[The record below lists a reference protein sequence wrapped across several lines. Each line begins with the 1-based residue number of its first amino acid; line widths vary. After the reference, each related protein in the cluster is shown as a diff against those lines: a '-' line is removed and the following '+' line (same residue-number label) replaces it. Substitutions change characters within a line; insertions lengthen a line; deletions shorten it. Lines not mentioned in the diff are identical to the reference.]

1 MSDDQFNEIKARV
14 ALRRDNSED
23 HSPIDVHKAVD
34 GAVPEN
40 HELLHQLCIE
50 CSDVDTIEALENG
63 GLIDAADGVI
73 YPCAAA
79 DVDWLVGEVELLRR
93 QVDVM
98 AKALQLDADNLKRA
112 LAKESAPGGAA

>member
-1 MSDDQFNEIKARV
+1 MSDDRLNEIKERV
-14 ALRRDNSED
+14 ALRHNNDED
-23 HSPIDVHKAVD
+23 HSPIDVHKTVD
-34 GAVPEN
+34 GVVPEN

-63 GLIDAADGVI
+63 DLIDAADGVV

-79 DVDWLVGEVELLRR
+79 DVDWLVGEIELLRR

-98 AKALQLDADNLKRA
+98 AKALQLDADDLKRA
-112 LAKESAPGGAA
+112 LAKESGVGGAA